1 MNLQTIPAELRAR
14 PQWVIWR
21 SIVSEGAVTKP
32 PYNPND
38 PAYMA
43 DVSAPSTWS
52 TFENAVRVYQNNP
65 SLFSGIGYVFTESD
79 EFFGIDIDDERKVK
93 PEHLETRRMLVKQ
106 IMNDVDTYTEL
117 SPSGNGIHM
126 IGRGTLPVAGKR
138 SVAMQVEIYCSN
150 RYFTITGDVINGKNE
165 IKDQQNFLVSV
176 FGAIAPDSGM
186 ELAVYDTEVSR
197 RTDLTDT
204 EVVRLATNYNPT
216 FAPRYNAQVGCGPG
230 EWSDTFMAIVGMID
244 RFTGSVEQVER
255 IVFNSPMVQLAP
267 PSSAGEAR
275 IDKAKRNLK
284 FVLKRVREGNNG
296 LLHFSEHGRQ
306 IVENMEKAKVE
317 RAKQAAEALAK
328 ANEAISNMSKGSQSV
343 LDAFPELT
351 SEHKILS
358 RPPGIVGEFVLAA
371 EKASF
376 KPFTKFAIPAT
387 LSTLAGVVSRGFKIS
402 GGSGINVNFILAA
415 PSNAGKTQTMNVW
428 ERFMSE
434 AAQQI
439 GNTPGGPSLTRI
451 LNSSTSSIQAIMPDF
466 MNCPSMVWYVEECYS
481 QLSSMNEGKSPS
493 DAHLRDAFNQLYDA
507 GVHGKFFSGPRSVA
521 NRKADVEPINNL
533 NVSTFWTTTT
543 SKFDVFSEDAL
554 DGFLSRVVV
563 IRHHA
568 PGGEPMQYTEDLP
581 PGLRDVLVQRLVQA
595 KHLDEIYKLNAFDA
609 GKLITTVS
617 TEQVADLHW
626 QFVRTV
632 DAISNAA
639 IEGRLPPVYGAIS
652 RLPLTAQRISALLA
666 IMENPF
672 TPAVTLEQ
680 YKWAFGYLLQNLV
693 SLLTDV
699 DHGDLGHGASDEV
712 LAVVKSI
719 KELLKRK
726 ENKGKPGVSRQA
738 LRDFL
743 KQRKPFS
750 SFAGQ
755 GYGGGRSQK
764 VTETISHMIKEGMLE
779 EVSLP
784 ADGRGRP
791 PVYISPV
798 MSDPIWNS

>member
-1 MNLQTIPAELRAR
+1 MNLQAVPAELRVR
-14 PQWVIWR
+14 RQWVVWR
-21 SIVSEGAVTKP
+21 SIVAEGKITKP
-32 PYNPND
+32 PYNPNN

-43 DVSAPSTWS
+43 DVTDPSQWG
-52 TFENAVRVYQNNP
+52 TFEDAVRVYENNP
-65 SLFSGIGYVFTESD
+65 SIFSGIGFVFADND
-79 EFFGIDIDDERKVK
+79 EYFGMDIDDESKVK
-93 PEHLETRRMLVKQ
+93 PEHLETRQRFVSQ
-106 IMNDVDTYTEL
+106 IMSQVDTYTEL
-117 SPSGNGIHM
+117 SPSGMGVHM
-126 IGRGTLPVAGKR
+126 IGKGRLPVSGKR
-138 SVAMQVEIYCSN
+138 SQAMQVEIYCSG
-150 RYFTITGDVINGKNE
+150 RYFTITGNVLNNKTE
-165 IKDQQNFLVSV
+165 IKDQQEFLVSI
-176 FGAIAPDSGM
+176 FGAMTPEAGG
-186 ELAVYDTEVSR
+186 ETAVYDTAASR
-197 RTDLTDT
+197 RLDLSDE
-204 EVVRLATNYNPT
+204 EVVRLANNFNPT

-244 RFTGSVEQVER
+244 RFTGSVDQVRR
-255 IVFNSPMVQLAP
+255 IIMQSPMVQFSP
-267 PSSAGEAR
+267 PSNAGESRAA
-275 IDKAKRNLK
+275 KAERN
-284 FVLKRVREGNNG
+284 FSYVLGRVRQGNNG
-296 LLHFSEHGRQ
+296 LLHFAEHGRQ
-306 IVENMEKAKVE
+306 IVENME
-317 RAKQAAEALAK
+317 RAKADRARLAAEALQK
-328 ANEAISNMSKGSQSV
+328 ANETIAGMSKGSQSV

-387 LSTLAGVVSRGFKIS
+387 LSTLAGIISRGYKVS

-415 PSNAGKTQTMNVW
+415 PSNAGKTQTMKVW
-428 ERFMSE
+428 ERFMAE

-439 GNTPGGPSLTRI
+439 GNTPAGPSLTRI
-451 LNSSTSSIQAIMPDF
+451 LNSSTSSIQAVMPDF
-466 MNCPSMVWYVEECYS
+466 MAMPSMVWYVEECYS
-481 QLSSMNEGKSPS
+481 QLASMNEGKSPS

-507 GVHGKFFSGPRSVA
+507 GTHGSMFSGPRSVA

-581 PGLRDVLVQRLVQA
+581 PALRDILVQRLVQA
-595 KHLDEIYKLNAFDA
+595 KNLDEQYKLNPFDA
-609 GKLITTVS
+609 GKLLTVVS

-639 IEGRLPPVYGAIS
+639 IEGKLPPVYGAIS
-652 RLPLTAQRISALLA
+652 RVPLTAQRIAAMLA
-666 IMENPF
+666 VMESPF
-672 TPAVTLEQ
+672 TPSVTLEQ

-726 ENKGKPGVSRQA
+726 EYKGSPGVPKQI
-738 LRDFL
+738 LRDYL

-764 VTETISHMIKEGMLE
+764 VSDTLTHMIKEGMLE
-779 EVSLP
+779 EVNMP
-784 ADGRGRP
+784 ANGVGRP

-798 MSDPIWNS
+798 LMDPIWS

>member
-1 MNLQTIPAELRAR
+1 MNLQAVPAELKAR
-14 PQWVIWR
+14 RQWVIWR
-21 SIVSEGAVTKP
+21 AILAEGAVTKP
-32 PYNPND
+32 PFNPNN

-43 DVSAPSTWS
+43 DVKDPSTWG
-52 TFENAVRVYQNNP
+52 TFEDAVRVYTNNP
-65 SLFSGIGYVFTESD
+65 SLISGIGFVFTDGD
-79 EFFGIDIDDERKVK
+79 EYFGMDIDDEKKVK
-93 PEHLETRRMLVKQ
+93 PEHLETRRRFVSQ
-106 IMNDVDTYTEL
+106 IMSEVDTYTEL
-117 SPSGNGIHM
+117 SPSGQGVHM
-126 IGRGTLPVAGKR
+126 IGKGKLPVAGKR
-138 SVAMQVEIYCSN
+138 STAMQVEIYCSG
-150 RYFTITGDVINGKNE
+150 RYFTITGEIVNQKTE
-165 IKDQQNFLVSV
+165 IKDQQEFLISV
-176 FGAIAPDSGM
+176 FGAMTPESGGDQG
-186 ELAVYDTEVSR
+186 VYDTASNRRLDLSDEEVI
-197 RTDLTDT
+197 
-204 EVVRLATNYNPT
+204 RLANNFNPT
-216 FAPRYNAQVGCGPG
+216 FAPRYNCQVSCGPG

-244 RFTGSVEQVER
+244 RFTGSVEQVKR
-255 IVFNSPMVQLAP
+255 IIMNSPMVQHAP
-267 PSSAGEAR
+267 PSNAGETR
-275 IDKAKRNLK
+275 IAKAERNLAY
-284 FVLKRVREGNNG
+284 VLRRVREGNNG

-306 IVENMEKAKVE
+306 IVENME
-317 RAKQAAEALAK
+317 RAKADRARLAAEALQK
-328 ANEAISNMSKGSQSV
+328 ANEAIAGMSKGSQSV

-358 RPPGIVGEFVLAA
+358 RPPGIVGDFVLAA

-387 LSTLAGVVSRGFKIS
+387 LSTLAGIVSRGFKIS

-415 PSNAGKTQTMNVW
+415 PSNAGKTQTMKVW
-428 ERFMSE
+428 QRFMAE
-434 AAQQI
+434 AAGLI
-439 GNTPGGPSLTRI
+439 GNTPSGPSLPRI
-451 LNSSTSSIQAIMPDF
+451 INSSTSSIQAMMPHF
-466 MNCPSMVWYVEECYS
+466 MSLPSVVWYVEECYS

-493 DAHLRDAFNQLYDA
+493 DAHLRDAFNQLYDS
-507 GVHGKFFSGPRSVA
+507 GSHGSMFSGPLSVA
-521 NRKADVEPINNL
+521 NRKAEVEPINNL

-543 SKFDVFSEDAL
+543 SKFDVFNEDAL

-595 KHLDEIYKLNAFDA
+595 KHLDEIYKLNPFDA

-652 RLPLTAQRISALLA
+652 RVPLTAQRIAALLA
-666 IMENPF
+666 VIENPF

-712 LAVVKSI
+712 LAVVKAL
-719 KELLKRK
+719 KDLLGRK
-726 ENKGKPGVSRQA
+726 EYKGHPGVPKQI
-738 LRDFL
+738 LRDYL
-743 KQRKPFS
+743 KARKPFS
-750 SFAGQ
+750 TFAGQ

-764 VTETISHMIKEGMLE
+764 VTDTLLHMIKEGMLE
-779 EVSLP
+779 EVNMQP
-784 ADGRGRP
+784 TGAGRP
-791 PVYISPV
+791 PTYISPV
-798 MSDPIWNS
+798 ISDPIWS